1 MIPRLIQ
8 TTGIEMAESAT
19 ESAKALPLEKRPR
32 PVDVRRLAEILE
44 LHKQWLDSDGEAG
57 EQAVLPGV
65 QLEDADLTDAKLC
78 RANLNKAN
86 LRRADL
92 LLVDLRQASLL
103 RANLENATMLGAQLA
118 EANLQGAFLKGVV
131 GLHGSQ
137 LAGTN
142 LFGAVLPEPGSVS
155 ERLKQVREVAVQAG
169 WFLLAMLLVNG
180 LAWLRIVTTTDAQLL
195 RNAPA
200 LSLRAL
206 RNVVP
211 LIPFYLFGPVLV
223 LAVYVNFH
231 LHLQRLWEGQAG
243 LPAILPDGRRLDS
256 CFLWFSR
263 WPARGHFRWLRDSRS
278 PLAFLEKW
286 IAMAVLYWITPL
298 TVAGFWGRYLTLE
311 DLRGTTL
318 HILLV
323 AGAIT
328 AALLFPG
335 TAARAF
341 QANSIPGQGSKPASN
356 RENFLKWAPAPLGAG
371 LVLFL
376 ISAGVILGAP
386 HYDVAVPEQGGGG
399 IQTWAADFVWLAG
412 YSPYARL
419 TDADVS
425 IRPPSDPGQETKLSA
440 VRGANLNEM
449 SLRYMRAYGAFFAKS
464 RLWKADLRHAVLSES
479 DLREVNLREAD
490 LRFAV
495 LDHARLDRAILQEA
509 DLRNTVLT
517 RDSLREA
524 NLSSAILSGATLLDA
539 TLDGAGAYKADLRN
553 AVLQRA
559 SLVGTDLREAN
570 LENANLVETNLK
582 EAYLSSAKLG
592 GAQLKEAQLSHA
604 MLTDADLRKADLT
617 GAVLSGALLR
627 GTDFS
632 GANLH
637 GADLRGALGLTAA
650 QICSAASR
658 QQAQLDE
665 NLQIDVDVQCG
676 IRRPPN

>member
-1 MIPRLIQ
+1 
-8 TTGIEMAESAT
+8 MAESAT
-19 ESAKALPLEKRPR
+19 ESAKALPPEKRTR
-32 PVDVRRLAEILE
+32 PVDVGRLAEILE
-44 LHKQWLDSDGEAG
+44 LHKRWLDSQGEVG
-57 EQAVLPGV
+57 EQAVLPGA
-65 QLEDADLTDAKLC
+65 QLDDADLTDAKLR
-78 RANLNKAN
+78 RANLNKAT
-86 LRRADL
+86 LKRADL
-92 LLVDLRQASLL
+92 LLVDLRGASLL

-131 GLHGSQ
+131 GLHDSQ

-155 ERLKQVREVAVQAG
+155 ARLKQVQEVAYQAA

-195 RNAPA
+195 RNAPTI
-200 LSLRAL
+200 SLPAL
-206 RNVVP
+206 RSALP

-243 LPAILPDGRRLDS
+243 LPAILPDGRRLDQ

-263 WPARGHFRWLRDSRS
+263 WPARWNFRWLRDSKS

-311 DLRGTTL
+311 DLRGATL
-318 HILLV
+318 HVLLIV
-323 AGAIT
+323 GAIT
-328 AALLFPG
+328 AALFFPG
-335 TAARAF
+335 TAARGF
-341 QANSIPGQGSKPASN
+341 QAYSIQGQGSKPASY

-371 LVLFL
+371 VVLFL
-376 ISAGVILGAP
+376 ISAGIILGGP
-386 HYDVAVPEQGGGG
+386 HYAVAVPEQGGGG
-399 IQTWAADFVWLAG
+399 LQTWAADFVWLAG
-412 YSPYARL
+412 YSPYPLL

-425 IRPPSDPGQETKLSA
+425 LRPPSDPGQDTKLSV
-440 VRGANLNEM
+440 VRGANLNER
-449 SLRYMRAYGAFFAKS
+449 SLRYMRGYGAFFAKS
-464 RLWKADLRHAVLSES
+464 RLWKADLRHAVLSEA
-479 DLREVNLREAD
+479 DLREANLREAN
-490 LRFAV
+490 LGFAV

-517 RDSLREA
+517 RDSFRDA
-524 NLSSAILSGATLLDA
+524 NLSYAILSGATLLDA

-559 SLVGTDLREAN
+559 SLAGTDLREAN

-592 GAQLKEAQLSHA
+592 GAQLREAQLSHA
-604 MLTDADLRKADLT
+604 MLPDADLRKADLT
-617 GAVLSGALLR
+617 GAVLSGAILR
-627 GTDFS
+627 GTDFT
-632 GANLH
+632 GANLQ

-676 IRRPPN
+676 IRRSPN

>member
-1 MIPRLIQ
+1 
-8 TTGIEMAESAT
+8 MAESAT
-19 ESAKALPLEKRPR
+19 ESAKAPPPEKRTG
-32 PVDVRRLAEILE
+32 PVAGRRLAEILD
-44 LHKQWLDSDGEAG
+44 LHREWLDSQGEAG
-57 EQAVLPGV
+57 ERADLSGA
-65 QLEDADLTDAKLC
+65 QLEAADLTDAKLRC
-78 RANLNKAN
+78 ANLNKAN
-86 LRRADL
+86 LKRADL
-92 LLVDLRQASLL
+92 LLVDLREASLL
-103 RANLENATMLGAQLA
+103 RADLENANLLGAQFA

-131 GLHGSQ
+131 GLHDSQ

-142 LFGAVLPEPGSVS
+142 LFGAVLPEPRSVL
-155 ERLKQVREVAVQAG
+155 EQLKQVHEVAYRTG

-200 LSLRAL
+200 LSLPTL
-206 RNVVP
+206 RNVLP

-243 LPAILPDGRRLDS
+243 LPAILPDGRPLDL

-263 WPARGHFRWLRDSRS
+263 WPARWHFRWLSASRS

-286 IAMAVLYWITPL
+286 IAKAVLYWITPL
-298 TVAGFWGRYLTLE
+298 TVIGFWGRYLTLE

-318 HILLV
+318 HVLLV
-323 AGAIT
+323 AGAIA
-328 AALLFPG
+328 AALFFPG
-335 TAARAF
+335 TAAKAF
-341 QANSIPGQGSKPASN
+341 QAYSIQGQDSNPAPF
-356 RENFLKWAPAPLGAG
+356 RQNFLKWAAAPLGAG
-371 LVLFL
+371 IVLFL
-376 ISAGVILGAP
+376 ISAGIILGAP
-386 HYDVAVPEQGGGG
+386 QYEVAIPEQGGGG
-399 IQTWAADFVWLAG
+399 IQTWAAGFVWLAG
-412 YSPYARL
+412 YNPYALL
-419 TDADVS
+419 TEADVS
-425 IRPPSDPGQETKLSA
+425 IRPPSDPGQDTKLSS

-449 SLRYMRAYGAFFAKS
+449 SLRYMRGYGAFFAKS
-464 RLWKADLRHAVLSES
+464 RLWKADLRHAVLSEA
-479 DLREVNLREAD
+479 DLREANLREAD

-509 DLRNTVLT
+509 DLRNAVLT

-559 SLVGTDLREAN
+559 SLAGTDLREAN

-592 GAQLKEAQLSHA
+592 GAQLREAQLSHA

-617 GAVLSGALLR
+617 RAVLSGALLH
-627 GTDFS
+627 GTDFN
-632 GANLH
+632 GANLQ
-637 GADLRGALGLTAA
+637 GADLRGALGLTAV
-650 QICSAASR
+650 QVCSAARR

-665 NLQIDVDVQCG
+665 NLQTDVDLLCG
-676 IRRPPN
+676 TRRSPN